1 MCDEI
6 EEVPGFRWDGKLHL
20 TRRAAID
27 YGLGEIAAHIQKRHI
42 NDVHKGLLEHRDR
55 LIYLLTEHRNEELP
69 AATPAG
75 KDPDSLIPPAK
86 KTDGKMAAIRG
97 LVGEKKAKHRQA
109 ILDWLGERTFEN
121 IADFEHRASYEQK
134 EAFCTFMENL

>member
-42 NDVHKGLLEHRDR
+42 NDVHKGLLENRDR

-69 AATPAG
+69 ATTPAE
-75 KDPDSLIPPAK
+75 KDPLIPVPA
-86 KTDGKMAAIRG
+86 KTDGKMAAVRW
-97 LVGEKKAKHRQA
+97 LVGEKKGKHRQA
-109 ILDWLGERTFEN
+109 ILDWLEEGGFEN
-121 IADFEHRASYEQK
+121 IADFENRATFVQK
-134 EAFCTFMENL
+134 ENFCAFMENL